1 MGIVIIIICFCEML
15 NSFMTGTVI
24 IIETSPLIC
33 RANQWTSFYMI
44 TASVMKD
51 LIGESALSVFS
62 NRDYS
67 LKFSR
72 TQPLTCNEED
82 VNRTVFRMK

>member
-1 MGIVIIIICFCEML
+1 
-15 NSFMTGTVI
+15 
-24 IIETSPLIC
+24 
-33 RANQWTSFYMI
+33 
-44 TASVMKD
+44 MKD
-51 LIGESALSVFS
+51 LISESALSLFS